1 MNKNTLSAVTL
12 GLLLLS
18 VAAGIIVWQVTD
30 KGLEVA
36 LCVILLIFGIGLI
49 ALSFLDSGVPSK
61 FGPSESTYKLVIGT
75 IITVF
80 GVAGLLSIFTDL
92 NTWILA
98 ALIIIVIAVLGMI
111 IALTNGKK
119 EAK

>member
-18 VAAGIIVWQVTD
+18 VAAGIIVWQITD
-30 KGLEVA
+30 EGIGVA
-36 LCVILLIFGIGLI
+36 LCMILLIFGIGLF

-61 FGPSESTYKLVIGT
+61 FGPSESTYKLVIG
-75 IITVF
+75 IIIAVF
-80 GVAGLLSIFTDL
+80 GVAGLLNIFTDL
-92 NTWILA
+92 SIWILA
-98 ALIIIVIAVLGMI
+98 ALVIIVVAVLGI
-111 IALTNGKK
+111 TIALTNGKK

>member
-18 VAAGIIVWQVTD
+18 VAAGIIVWQVANE
-30 KGLEVA
+30 GPEVA
-36 LCVILLIFGIGLI
+36 LCVIMLIFGIGLL

-61 FGPSESTYKLVIGT
+61 FGPSESIYKLVIG
-75 IITVF
+75 IIIAVF
-80 GVAGLLSIFTDL
+80 GIAGLLGIFAGI
-92 NTWILA
+92 NVWILV
-98 ALIIIVIAVLGMI
+98 ALIIIVIAVLGII
-111 IALTNGKK
+111 IALTNGKR

>member
-18 VAAGIIVWQVTD
+18 VAAGIIVWQITD
-30 KGLEVA
+30 EGPGA
-36 LCVILLIFGIGLI
+36 LCVIMLIFGIGLI

-75 IITVF
+75 IIAAF
-80 GVAGLLSIFTDL
+80 GIAGLLGIFAGL
-92 NTWILA
+92 NIWILA